1 MSKDLKR
8 KQRKAVILI
17 TIDALRPDH
26 LKSYG
31 YNRNTAPNLE
41 EFAKKG
47 TIFSNAITNGPET
60 PTAFSSLFTSV
71 LPFLDGGY
79 SPLPLQ
85 KISFPQLLQES
96 KIFTY
101 SIHSNPNL
109 SRFFNYDRGF
119 EVFLD
124 GVRYKK
130 DSTTYRSLNIKQIVS
145 FYVKKILNYK
155 EIFKFL
161 LYRLKGFNIIKSWFR
176 RKIPFIT
183 DILLPFTPIA
193 YNAPYLSNKLKS
205 FLNTTEKPFFV
216 WAHFMDVHSP
226 YNPPAQNVLSFR
238 KKDFNIS
245 EREFLTKKVY
255 SNLSKINKTY
265 RMIEDLKI
273 LYDSEINFVDEYL
286 QIIIDNVNHRFKKDC
301 LIIITADHGESF
313 NEHMIFGHQG
323 SVYEEVLKIPLII
336 VELGKKST
344 RKNIKDTVQLIDLA
358 PTILDYFGI
367 EIPDTFQGKSLLP
380 LIKGDKL
387 KRNDIIIS
395 ECYQKNGL
403 MKRNRNEG
411 YILLAIRK
419 QEWKYI
425 FDEEKNTEF
434 LFNLN
439 SDSQE
444 KKNLI
449 KEHPEKIDE
458 FRVIKEYHLKKSYD
472 LIEEKSKIVKTIDLL
487 NSNQLK

>member
-1 MSKDLKR
+1 MNKGFEKKSVL
-8 KQRKAVILI
+8 LI

-26 LKSYG
+26 LKL
-31 YNRNTAPNLE
+31 YNYHRNTSPNLE
-41 EFAKKG
+41 KFAQKG
-47 TIFSNAITNGPET
+47 TNFMNALTNGPET
-60 PTAFSSLFTSV
+60 PTSFSSIFTSI

-79 SPLPLQ
+79 SPLPPQ
-85 KISFPQLLQES
+85 KIPFSQLLRENNI
-96 KIFTY
+96 KTY

-109 SRFFNYDRGF
+109 GRFFNYDRGF
-119 EVFLD
+119 NVFLD
-124 GVRYKK
+124 GERYKK
-130 DSTTYRSLNIKQIVS
+130 DSTKYRSLNIKQILS
-145 FYVKKILNYK
+145 SYVKRILNYR
-155 EIFKFL
+155 EIVKFL
-161 LYRLKGFNIIKSWFR
+161 LYRLKGFNVIKSWFR

-183 DILLPFTPIA
+183 EILLPFTPIA
-193 YNAPYLSNKLKS
+193 YNAPYISNKLTS
-205 FLNTTEKPFFV
+205 FLKTSKKPFFV

-226 YNPPAQNVLSFR
+226 YNPPTQNVLNFR
-238 KKDFNIS
+238 NKDYNIS

-255 SNLSKINKTY
+255 SNLSKIKKTY
-265 RMIEDLKI
+265 RMIEDLKL
-273 LYDSEINFVDEYL
+273 LYDGEINFVDDYL
-286 QIIIDNVNHRFKKDC
+286 QVILETVKYRIKKDC
-301 LIIITADHGESF
+301 LIILTADHGESF
-313 NEHMIFGHQG
+313 NEHEIFGHQG

-336 VELGKKST
+336 VELGKKPT
-344 RKNIKDTVQLIDLA
+344 RKNIHETVQLIDLP

-380 LIKGDKL
+380 LIRGDKL

-411 YILLAIRK
+411 SILMAIRK
-419 QEWKYI
+419 KEWKYI

-449 KEHPEKIDE
+449 KEHPEKINE
-458 FRVIKEYHLKKSYD
+458 FRVIKEYHLRKSYD
-472 LIEEKSKIVKTIDLL
+472 FIEEKSKIVKAIDLL